1 MYLSQCP
8 TNKRPVKKKSSLPF
22 HSRMYPLFLSGL
34 CLEASDSEGL
44 PRTLTRLYADD
55 PLPLFGF
62 PYLCSLGLTSASSS
76 GATSGSSMGTTRP
89 NLCQIVV
96 IDVESL
102 SKSVVEWLVP
112 AHCLPEDKT
121 SSLANSIF
129 EDLLPGRP
137 QMCCSLTCVRCK

>member
-55 PLPLFGF
+55 PP
-62 PYLCSLGLTSASSS
+62 SLYSDSLISVHSDSQARHPAAPHLDLLWGRPGQIFAKSSS
-76 GATSGSSMGTTRP
+76 SMLRVSANQWLNGWFPLIVCPKTKPHHWRTVYLRTSCR
-89 NLCQIVV
+89 
-96 IDVESL
+96 
-102 SKSVVEWLVP
+102 
-112 AHCLPEDKT
+112 
-121 SSLANSIF
+121 
-129 EDLLPGRP
+129 EDLK
-137 QMCCSLTCVRCK
+137 CAVR